1 MRFDPCH
8 ETCGAKDGKMQAG
21 DKDMA
26 RAVRKELS
34 RHALDI
40 AEVQVSCMNGLVH
53 LNGRVK
59 PLPGRVGDFDGEMA
73 SVSKSLRA
81 NSHIRDVI
89 FEWQTPY
96 ESTGDK
102 LKKDAAKK

>member
-1 MRFDPCH
+1 
-8 ETCGAKDGKMQAG
+8 MQAG

-40 AEVQVSCMNGLVH
+40 AEVQVSCINGLVH
-53 LNGRVK
+53 LNGKIK
-59 PLPGRVGDFDGEMA
+59 PLPGRAGDFDSEMS
-73 SVSKSLRA
+73 SVAKSLRA

-96 ESTGDK
+96 ESTTDK
-102 LKKDAAKK
+102 MKKDAARK

>member
-1 MRFDPCH
+1 
-8 ETCGAKDGKMQAG
+8 MQSG

-26 RAVRKELS
+26 RVVRKELS
-34 RHALDI
+34 RHAIDI

-59 PLPGRVGDFDGEMA
+59 PLPGRAGDFEAEMS
-73 SVSKSLRA
+73 SVQKSLRS
-81 NSHIRDVI
+81 NQHIRDVV

-96 ESTGDK
+96 QSAGDK
-102 LKKDAAKK
+102 IKKQDARR

>member
-1 MRFDPCH
+1 
-8 ETCGAKDGKMQAG
+8 MQAG

-26 RAVRKELS
+26 RVVRKELS

-40 AEVQVSCMNGLVH
+40 AEVQVSCVNGLVH

-59 PLPGRVGDFDGEMA
+59 PLPGRAGDFDGEIS
-73 SVSKSLRA
+73 SVHKSLRS
-81 NSHIRDVI
+81 NQHIRDVI

-96 ESTGDK
+96 ESSSDK
-102 LKKDAAKK
+102 IKKQEARR